1 MDSIEKFLKRLSPK
15 ERGIVKD
22 IIKDILSNTPHNLD
36 IKKLRG
42 EQGLFRV
49 RKGNIRMVF
58 FKERDVTRI
67 VFVGRRNE
75 NIYKFLK

>member
-15 ERGIVKD
+15 EREIVED
-22 IIKDILSNTPHNLD
+22 IIKDILSNTLHNLD

-49 RKGNIRMVF
+49 RKGNIRVVF
-58 FKERDVTRI
+58 FKKRDVTRI
-67 VFVGRRNE
+67 IFLGRRNE
-75 NIYKFLK
+75 NMYKF

>member
-1 MDSIEKFLKRLSPK
+1 LDSIGKFLKRLSPK
-15 ERGIVKD
+15 EREIMED
-22 IIKDILSNTPHNLD
+22 IIKNILSNTLHNLD

-49 RKGNIRMVF
+49 RKGNIRVVF

-67 VFVGRRNE
+67 VFLGRRNE
-75 NIYKFLK
+75 NMYKF

>member
-1 MDSIEKFLKRLSPK
+1 ME
-15 ERGIVKD
+15 D
-22 IIKDILSNTPHNLD
+22 IIKNILSNTLHNLD

-49 RKGNIRMVF
+49 RKGNIQVVF

-67 VFVGRRNE
+67 VFLGRRNE
-75 NIYKFLK
+75 NMYKF

>member
-1 MDSIEKFLKRLSPK
+1 ME
-15 ERGIVKD
+15 D
-22 IIKDILSNTPHNLD
+22 IIKNILSNTLHNLD

-49 RKGNIRMVF
+49 RKGNIRVVF

-67 VFVGRRNE
+67 VFLGRRNE
-75 NIYKFLK
+75 NMYKF

>member
-1 MDSIEKFLKRLSPK
+1 ME
-15 ERGIVKD
+15 D
-22 IIKDILSNTPHNLD
+22 IIKNILSNTLHNLD

-49 RKGNIRMVF
+49 RKGNIRVVF

-67 VFVGRRNE
+67 IFLGRRNE
-75 NIYKFLK
+75 NMYKF